1 MKGKQL
7 LIAVIVLVVLGA
19 LALFTSGG
27 NQDGQSSGQSGIGSE
42 VVTKLDPSKVTS
54 VVITDKD
61 GTVTLQQKDEQ
72 WSVAERDGFA
82 AKFEDIKKLVTGSV
96 TLKSLRTIRA
106 SKSQRGRFE
115 LIDPVVEKENS
126 GIKIEFKGAEG
137 AELKTILLGKKTGSQ
152 PGANPG
158 SPFGSNDN
166 QRFVLVDGKINSIEI
181 DFSSPLNDIAAD
193 PSEWLQ
199 KDEFIKIE
207 KIKSVTVTQPDATNS
222 WSLTREKEG
231 DDMTLVDAKEDE
243 KLDSSK
249 GNSAGRVFGFANFD
263 DVASKSAKPEDLGMD
278 KAVAASIETFE
289 GYTFAIKMSKSG
301 EDHYMT
307 VNAAGTRVPQDD
319 ESKARVPQPDET
331 KPREPGKDE
340 KPEDKERLDKEHAD
354 NLAKLITDRE
364 KAHKDSQAKT
374 KTDRDKAFSDN
385 LAKLKKLEGW
395 TFKVTSFTFDAIYKT
410 RAEMMEEEKEEEAA
424 DTTGLPGAP
433 GDAAAAKNKA
443 DGEAFLAANKSK
455 EGVVT
460 TDSGLQH
467 KTLKEGDGPSPA
479 ATDTV
484 TVNYKG
490 TLIDGT
496 EFDSGNG
503 ISFPLNGVI
512 KGWTEGLQL
521 MKVGGSTRFF
531 IPSDLAYG
539 PSGPPNIGPNSTLIF
554 DVDLISI
561 KGKEQAAA
569 KPATLA
575 APVDPDPKQVVTSD
589 IIKVPS
595 AEEMK
600 KGAKI
605 EVIKKEDLQAEIDK
619 AKQDEKEKPAPKTG
633 EEK

>member
-1 MKGKQL
+1 MNKKN
-7 LIAVIVLVVLGA
+7 LIALVVVATLGVIA
-19 LALFTSGG
+19 YLTSK
-27 NQDGQSSGQSGIGSE
+27 NNDDQPSSKTGIGAE
-42 VVTKLDPSKVTS
+42 VVKKIDPTKITAIT
-54 VVITDKD
+54 ITDKN
-61 GTVTLQQKDEQ
+61 GSVTLEQKDQQ
-72 WSVAERDGFA
+72 WNVLERDGFE
-82 AKFEDIKKLVTGSV
+82 AKFEDIQKLVSDSV
-96 TLKSLRTIRA
+96 TLKSLRQINA
-106 SKSQRGRFE
+106 SEKQYGRFE
-115 LIDPVVEKENS
+115 LVDPSSSQDKS
-126 GIKIEFKGAEG
+126 GLKLEFKGSDKKV
-137 AELKTILLGKKTGSQ
+137 LKTLLIGKKSSSNS
-152 PGANPG
+152 GANAG
-158 SPFGSNDN
+158 SPFGSSEN
-166 QRFVLVDGKINSIEI
+166 QRFVLADGIINVIEI
-181 DFSSPLNDIAAD
+181 DFSSALNDIAAD
-193 PSEWLQ
+193 ASEWLN
-199 KDEFIKIE
+199 KDDFLKIE
-207 KIKSVTVTQPDATNS
+207 KIESVSVNHPDKANS
-222 WSLTREKEG
+222 WSLTREKDG
-231 DDMTLVDAKEDE
+231 DDMTLVDAKEGE

-263 DVASKSAKPEDLGMD
+263 DVASKETDPKDIGMD
-278 KAVAASIETFE
+278 KAVSANIETFE

-307 VNAAGTRVPQDD
+307 VNAAGTRVPLDD
-319 ESKARVPQPDET
+319 ESKARVPQPDES

-364 KAHKDSQAKT
+364 KTHKDSQTKT
-374 KTDRDKAFSDN
+374 KADRDKAFSDN

-460 TDSGLQH
+460 TDSGLQY
-467 KTLKEGDGPSPA
+467 KTIKEGDGPSPA

-490 TLIDGT
+490 TLIDGK

-521 MKVGGSTRFF
+521 MKAGGSTRFF

-554 DVDLISI
+554 DVDLLSI
-561 KGKEQAAA
+561 KGKEQASAN
-569 KPATLA
+569 PATPA
-575 APVDPDPKQVVTSD
+575 ASVAPAPKQVVTSD

-605 EVIKKEDLQAEIDK
+605 EVIKKEDLPAEIEK
-619 AKQDEKEKPAPKTG
+619 AKQKDKEQPAPEA
-633 EEK
+633 EEKK

>member
-1 MKGKQL
+1 MNKKN
-7 LIAVIVLVVLGA
+7 LIALVVVAILGVTA
-19 LALFTSGG
+19 YLTSK
-27 NQDGQSSGQSGIGSE
+27 NNDDQPSSKTGIGAE
-42 VVTKLDPSKVTS
+42 VVKKIDPTKITAIT
-54 VVITDKD
+54 ITDKN
-61 GTVTLQQKDEQ
+61 GSVTLEQKDQQ
-72 WSVAERDGFA
+72 WNVLERDGFE
-82 AKFEDIKKLVTGSV
+82 AKFEDIQKLVSDSV
-96 TLKSLRTIRA
+96 TLKSLRQINA
-106 SKSQRGRFE
+106 SEKQYGRFE
-115 LIDPVVEKENS
+115 LVDPSSSQDKS
-126 GIKIEFKGAEG
+126 GLKLEFKGSDKKV
-137 AELKTILLGKKTGSQ
+137 LKTLLIGKKSSSNS
-152 PGANPG
+152 GANAG
-158 SPFGSNDN
+158 SPFGSSEN
-166 QRFVLVDGKINSIEI
+166 QRFVLADGIINVIEI
-181 DFSSPLNDIAAD
+181 DFSSALNDIAAD
-193 PSEWLQ
+193 ASEWLN
-199 KDEFIKIE
+199 KDDFLKIE
-207 KIKSVTVTQPDATNS
+207 KIESVSVNHPDKANS
-222 WSLTREKEG
+222 WSLTREKDG
-231 DDMTLVDAKEDE
+231 DDMTLVDAKEGE

-263 DVASKSAKPEDLGMD
+263 DVASKETDPKDIGMD
-278 KAVAASIETFE
+278 KAVSANIETFE

-319 ESKARVPQPDET
+319 ESKARVPQPDES

-364 KAHKDSQAKT
+364 KTHKDSQTKT
-374 KTDRDKAFSDN
+374 KADRDKAFSDN

-460 TDSGLQH
+460 TDSGLQY
-467 KTLKEGDGPSPA
+467 KTIKEGDGPSPA

-490 TLIDGT
+490 TLIDGK

-521 MKVGGSTRFF
+521 MKAGGSTRFF

-554 DVDLISI
+554 DVDLLSI
-561 KGKEQAAA
+561 KGKEQASAN
-569 KPATLA
+569 PPPPA
-575 APVDPDPKQVVTSD
+575 APVDPAPKQVVTSD

-605 EVIKKEDLQAEIDK
+605 EVIKKEDLPAEIEK
-619 AKQDEKEKPAPKTG
+619 AKQKDKEQPAPEA
-633 EEK
+633 EEKK

>member
-1 MKGKQL
+1 MSKKN
-7 LIAVIVLVVLGA
+7 LIALVVVATLGVIA
-19 LALFTSGG
+19 YLTSK
-27 NQDGQSSGQSGIGSE
+27 NNDDQTSSKTGIGAE
-42 VVTKLDPSKVTS
+42 VVKKIDPTKITAIT
-54 VVITDKD
+54 ITDKN
-61 GTVTLQQKDEQ
+61 GSVTLEQKDQQ
-72 WSVAERDGFA
+72 WNVLERDGFE
-82 AKFEDIKKLVTGSV
+82 AKFEDIQKLVSDSV
-96 TLKSLRTIRA
+96 TLKSLRQINA
-106 SKSQRGRFE
+106 SEKQYGRFE
-115 LIDPVVEKENS
+115 LVDPSSSQDKS
-126 GIKIEFKGAEG
+126 GLKLEFKGSDKKV
-137 AELKTILLGKKTGSQ
+137 LKTLLIGKKSSSNS
-152 PGANPG
+152 GANAG
-158 SPFGSNDN
+158 SPFGSSDN
-166 QRFVLVDGKINSIEI
+166 QRFVLADGIINVIEI
-181 DFSSPLNDIAAD
+181 DFSSALNDIAAD
-193 PSEWLQ
+193 ASEWLN
-199 KDEFIKIE
+199 KDDFLKIE
-207 KIKSVTVTQPDATNS
+207 KIKSVSVNHPDKANS
-222 WSLTREKEG
+222 WSLTREKDG
-231 DDMTLVDAKEDE
+231 DDMTLVDAKEGE

-263 DVASKSAKPEDLGMD
+263 DVASKETDPKDIGMD
-278 KAVAASIETFE
+278 KAVSANIETFE

-319 ESKARVPQPDET
+319 ESKARVPQPDES

-374 KTDRDKAFSDN
+374 KADRDKAFSDN

-424 DTTGLPGAP
+424 DTTSLPGAP

-460 TDSGLQH
+460 TDSGLQY
-467 KTLKEGDGPSPA
+467 KTIKEGDGPSPA

-490 TLIDGT
+490 TLIDGK

-521 MKVGGSTRFF
+521 MKAGGSTRFF

-554 DVDLISI
+554 DVDLLSI

-569 KPATLA
+569 NPATPA
-575 APVDPDPKQVVTSD
+575 ATVESDPKQVVTSD

-605 EVIKKEDLQAEIDK
+605 EVIKKEDLPAEIEK
-619 AKQDEKEKPAPKTG
+619 AKQKDKEQPAPEA
-633 EEK
+633 EEKK

>member
-1 MKGKQL
+1 MNKKN
-7 LIAVIVLVVLGA
+7 LIALVVVATLGVIA
-19 LALFTSGG
+19 YLTSK
-27 NQDGQSSGQSGIGSE
+27 NNDDQPSSKTGIGAE
-42 VVTKLDPSKVTS
+42 VVKKIDPSKITAIT
-54 VVITDKD
+54 ITDKN
-61 GTVTLQQKDEQ
+61 GSVTLEQKDQQ
-72 WSVAERDGFA
+72 WNVLERDGFE
-82 AKFEDIKKLVTGSV
+82 AKFEDIQKLVSDSV
-96 TLKSLRTIRA
+96 TLKSLRQINA
-106 SKSQRGRFE
+106 SEKQYGRFE
-115 LIDPVVEKENS
+115 LVDPSSSQDKS
-126 GIKIEFKGAEG
+126 GLKLEFKGSDKKV
-137 AELKTILLGKKTGSQ
+137 LKTLLIGKKSSSNS
-152 PGANPG
+152 GANAG
-158 SPFGSNDN
+158 SPFGSSEN
-166 QRFVLVDGKINSIEI
+166 QRFVLADGIINVIEI
-181 DFSSPLNDIAAD
+181 DFSSALNDIAAD
-193 PSEWLQ
+193 ASEWLN
-199 KDEFIKIE
+199 KDDFLKIE
-207 KIKSVTVTQPDATNS
+207 KIESVSVNHPDKANS
-222 WSLTREKEG
+222 WSLTREKDG
-231 DDMTLVDAKEDE
+231 DDMTLVDAKEGE

-263 DVASKSAKPEDLGMD
+263 DVASKETDTKDIGMD
-278 KAVAASIETFE
+278 KAVSANIETFE

-319 ESKARVPQPDET
+319 ESKARVPQPDES

-364 KAHKDSQAKT
+364 KTHKDSQTKT
-374 KTDRDKAFSDN
+374 KADRDKAFSDN

-460 TDSGLQH
+460 TDSGLQY
-467 KTLKEGDGPSPA
+467 KTIKEGDGPSPA

-490 TLIDGT
+490 TLIDGK

-521 MKVGGSTRFF
+521 MKAGGSTRFF

-554 DVDLISI
+554 DVDLLSI
-561 KGKEQAAA
+561 KGKEQASAN
-569 KPATLA
+569 PATPA
-575 APVDPDPKQVVTSD
+575 APVDPAPKQVVTSD

-605 EVIKKEDLQAEIDK
+605 EVIKKEDLPAEIEK
-619 AKQDEKEKPAPKTG
+619 AKQKDKEQPAPEA
-633 EEK
+633 EEKK